1 MSIIC
6 QDLFSAFYFQGQYV
20 PLNTVQS
27 ASGFLVICSYHKLT
41 YLIKLSTLVNCLKYT
56 HVVIQPLSLK
66 TYDMPCKFLP
76 PNKIPLHTYSTVS
89 INANYSP
96 TGAICYQKLGYRRK
110 LQHRG
115 CQQVEAI
122 SIKISLK
129 VIN

>member
-1 MSIIC
+1 MPRPLFC
-6 QDLFSAFYFQGQYV
+6 LLFSG
-20 PLNTVQS
+20 S
-27 ASGFLVICSYHKLT
+27 ICSFEYCSKCLWLPGYLQLSYAFT

-56 HVVIQPLSLK
+56 HMVIQPLSLK

-76 PNKIPLHTYSTVS
+76 PNKIPLHTYTIVS

-96 TGAICYQKLGYRRK
+96 TGAICYQKLGYRRN